1 MPVQLKQRHMN
12 SGEAQ
17 RDARLAQI
25 GVIGVVALALATF
38 LILNLGV
45 VSRFWAAEPYEADFA
60 HASGLKNDD
69 PVEISGM
76 RVGSVDEVKIDG
88 THVTVTFHANDVQL
102 GDQTRAA
109 IKTSSAVGERYLA
122 LSPAGTGRLKRVPM
136 SRTSVPYDLTAALAD
151 VTQDTAEL
159 DVDQLAKA
167 FDAVSGTLSETPESF
182 REALA
187 GVHKFSTVVA
197 DRDEALGRLL
207 ADTSSVSDLLADR
220 SSTIATLM
228 EDGNDVLDE
237 LHDRRATIHALLVS
251 TRELS
256 AQLTAALRENR
267 AELRPALDQ
276 LNEVAKVLNRHE
288 KSLDFLI
295 DHLGGYARN
304 LGEAVGGGPFFYGYV
319 ANLVPTNLVPLPIQP
334 QPEF

>member
-1 MPVQLKQRHMN
+1 MPVQLNR
-12 SGEAQ
+12 SEAR

-25 GVIGVVALALATF
+25 GLIGVVALALATF

-45 VSRFWAAEPYEADFA
+45 VSRFWTAAPYEADFA
-60 HASGLKNDD
+60 HASGLKSDD

-76 RVGSVDEVKIDG
+76 RVGSVDEVRING
-88 THVTVTFHANDVQL
+88 THVTVTFHTDEVRL
-102 GDQTRAA
+102 GNRTRAA

-122 LSPAGTGRLKRVPM
+122 LTPAGSGELKRVPL

-151 VTQDTAEL
+151 VTTDTTEL
-159 DVDQLAKA
+159 DVDQLADA
-167 FDAVSGTLSETPESF
+167 LDAVSGTLSETPDSF
-182 REALA
+182 RDALS
-187 GVHKFSTVVA
+187 GVHKFATVVA

-220 SSTIATLM
+220 STTIATLM
-228 EDGNDVLDE
+228 EDGDDVLDE

-267 AELRPALDQ
+267 AQLRPALDQ
-276 LNEVAKVLNRHE
+276 LNDVATVLNRHE
-288 KSLDFLI
+288 KSLNFLI

-319 ANLVPTNLVPLPIQP
+319 ANLVPTNLIPLPIQP

>member
-1 MPVQLKQRHMN
+1 MPVQLNR
-12 SGEAQ
+12 SEAQ
-17 RDARLAQI
+17 RNARLARI
-25 GVIGVVALALATF
+25 GVVGVVALALATF
-38 LILNLGV
+38 LILNLSV
-45 VSRFWAAEPYEADFA
+45 VSQFWAAKPYEADFA

-76 RVGSVDEVKIDG
+76 RVGSVDEVRING
-88 THVTVTFHANDVQL
+88 THVTVTFHTDDVRL
-102 GDQTRAA
+102 GNLTRAA

-122 LSPAGTGRLKRVPM
+122 LSPAGPGELRRVPL

-151 VTQDTAEL
+151 VTKDTGDL
-159 DVDQLAKA
+159 DVKQLAA
-167 FDAVSGTLSETPESF
+167 ALDAISGTLSETPESF
-182 REALA
+182 RDALT
-187 GVHKFSTVVA
+187 GVHKFATVVA

-228 EDGNDVLDE
+228 EDGDDVLEE
-237 LHDRRATIHALLVS
+237 LNDRRATIRTLLVS

-276 LNEVAKVLNRHE
+276 LNQVASVLNRHE
-288 KSLDFLI
+288 KSLNFLI
-295 DHLGGYARN
+295 DSLGGYARN

-319 ANLVPTNLVPLPIQP
+319 ANLVPTNLIPLPIQP
-334 QPEF
+334 EPEF

>member
-1 MPVQLKQRHMN
+1 MPVQLNR
-12 SGEAQ
+12 SEAQ
-17 RDARLAQI
+17 REARLAQI

-38 LILNLGV
+38 VVLNLSV
-45 VSRFWAAEPYEADFA
+45 VTRFWAPEPYEADFA

-76 RVGSVDEVKIDG
+76 RVGSVDDVRIDG
-88 THVTVTFHANDVQL
+88 THVTVTFHAADVQL
-102 GDQTRAA
+102 GNQTRAA

-122 LSPAGTGRLKRVPM
+122 LVPKGSGQSKRVPLG
-136 SRTSVPYDLTAALAD
+136 RTSVPYDLTTALSD
-151 VTQDTAEL
+151 VTKDTSEL

-167 FDAVSGTLSETPESF
+167 LDAVSGTLSETPESF
-182 REALA
+182 RYALT
-187 GVHKFSTVVA
+187 GVHKFATVVA
-197 DRDEALGRLL
+197 DRDVALGRLL
-207 ADTSSVSDLLADR
+207 ADTSSVSNLLADR
-220 SSTIATLM
+220 SVTIATLM

-276 LNEVAKVLNRHE
+276 LNEVATVLNRHE
-288 KSLDFLI
+288 KSIDFLI

-319 ANLVPTNLVPLPIQP
+319 GNLIPTNLVPVPIQP